1 MNEKVP
7 KEELLLKML
16 NMTTSDNE
24 GVTLVAIRKA
34 NELLTS
40 AGWSW
45 EKLLAAKITVVAD
58 PFASLATP
66 KRGENQP
73 SFAPPPPKP
82 KPQNQFSWQHAP
94 TTPPPPPPPPKPKPS
109 IPYSDKPNRYGNHC
123 YCCGSFVDSMKGWI
137 MNPQQEAKRGPDRWV
152 VICDRDNRNKP
163 PITKSPAKRDNST
176 KMQSVGIDPS
186 LGDL

>member
-45 EKLLAAKITVVAD
+45 EKLLTAKITVVAD

-66 KRGENQP
+66 KAGNNQP
-73 SFAPPPPKP
+73 SYSPPPPR
-82 KPQNQFSWQHAP
+82 
-94 TTPPPPPPPPKPKPS
+94 TTSSQSPPDSSKFRTAGTKPKPS
-109 IPYSDKPNRYGNHC
+109 IPYSDKPNRYGNYC
-123 YCCGSFVDSMKGWI
+123 YCCGSYVDSMKGWI
-137 MNPQQEAKRGPDRWV
+137 LNPRQHSSRGPDRWV

-163 PITKSPAKRDNST
+163 PIMGSAAKRDNST

>member
-58 PFASLATP
+58 PFAALATP
-66 KRGENQP
+66 KAGKNQP
-73 SFAPPPPKP
+73 SYTPPPPRDAAAPPPPP
-82 KPQNQFSWQHAP
+82 WRGAS
-94 TTPPPPPPPPKPKPS
+94 TPPPKPKPS

-123 YCCGSFVDSMKGWI
+123 YCCGTYVDSMKGWI

-163 PITKSPAKRDNST
+163 PIMGSPAKRDNST